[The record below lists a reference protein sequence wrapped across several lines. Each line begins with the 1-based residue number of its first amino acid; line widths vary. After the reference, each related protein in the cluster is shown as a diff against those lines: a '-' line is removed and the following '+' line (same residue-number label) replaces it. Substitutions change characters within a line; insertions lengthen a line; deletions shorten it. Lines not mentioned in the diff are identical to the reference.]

1 MGASIPAYNEQTR
14 LAALRSLLIV
24 DTPPEQRFDNLTQ
37 YAAVLFDV
45 RMTAIRL
52 AEDQRVCFKASQGM
66 TETEIARHLSFCDQV
81 TVGKKIAQIYDTRLD
96 ARYSEHPLVQHGTGI
111 RFYAAAAL
119 DIRHRRVGVLCLID
133 NKPRQLNEIECK
145 VLHDLGRLV
154 VMELENLDAAG
165 RGAIL
170 AKMRQPG
177 AHY

>member
-1 MGASIPAYNEQTR
+1 MGASFPVYNEQTR
-14 LAALRSLLIV
+14 LAALRSLLILE
-24 DTPPEQRFDNLTQ
+24 TPPERRFDNLTQ

-45 RMTAIRL
+45 RMAAIRL
-52 AEDQRVCFKASQGM
+52 AEDERVWFKASQGM
-66 TETEIARHLSFCDQV
+66 SETEITRHLSFCDQV
-81 TVGKKIAQIYDTRLD
+81 AFGKEIKQIYDARLD
-96 ARYSEHPLVQHGTGI
+96 ARYSEHPLVQQGTGI

-119 DIRHRRVGVLCLID
+119 DINHQRVGVLCLID
-133 NKPRQLNEIECK
+133 NKPRQLTEIECK

-177 AHY
+177 AHC